1 MPKTTLNS
9 TIKSYASIVF
19 SLKGMNEKSMDLQFY
34 ELPDV
39 NKGIT
44 EIAWRGLRAKKEG
57 DSLTYGTFQLKII
70 IDEYLENWEY
80 IHNWFIRGKSIKTG
94 NVEELNDNARI
105 LIFRPDGDIKKLRS
119 VAHLNN
125 IKILAMEKVSFDATD
140 KGIFTTLSATF
151 EVESLDIEI
160 KK

>member
-1 MPKTTLNS
+1 MPITSLNS
-9 TIKSYASIVF
+9 TVRSYASIVF
-19 SLKGMNEKSMDLQFY
+19 SLQSMNEKSMDLQFY

-44 EIAWRGLRAKKEG
+44 EIAWRGLIAKKEG

-80 IHNWFIRGKSIKTG
+80 MHNWFIRGKSMKTA
-94 NVEELNDNARI
+94 NVEELYDNARI
-105 LIFRPDGDIKKLRS
+105 LIFRPDGDTKKLRAI
-119 VAHLNN
+119 AHLNN

-140 KGIFTTLSATF
+140 KGIFSTLNATF